1 MDKELPV
8 SVWPEWKIIEKIG
21 EGSFGKVYKAR
32 RIEHDKTFYSAIKV
46 ISIPGSQS
54 ELKSVQSESGSV
66 QGTREYFRNLMEECI
81 QEVSTM
87 EYFRG
92 NSHIVAVEDYK
103 VVEYLDAIGWDV
115 FIRMEY
121 LTSFLEY
128 CSGKQLTEEE
138 VIQLGI
144 DLCKALQYCQMLNI
158 IHRDIKPEN
167 IFISRFGEFKL
178 GDFGIARELE
188 RSMGSFS
195 KKGTYSYMAPEMY
208 RGESYDARVDIY
220 SLGIMMYKLRN
231 RNRLPFLSLEKQ
243 LITYRDKELAL
254 NKRMSGERLPEPA
267 EAGGDLAK
275 IILKACAFDREER
288 FSSAEEFRSALED
301 LRYERKNAAA
311 GKNMMHSAAG
321 RRPQAGTGSSIPDR
335 KPEVNT
341 GNSVSGRKP
350 QAGTGSS
357 IPDRKPEANTRN
369 SAADKR
375 PQTGTGSS
383 IPDRK
388 PEANT
393 GYSAS
398 DRRPAAAVKSP
409 ELDKKTELNTKSSVS
424 AKKPAG
430 TNYTVPERKP
440 ESGRK
445 NPVSESNTP
454 ESFRKREGTR
464 QSSYINDIPKSP
476 VRRTGVRNED
486 RNYEEMK
493 EVRRSQQQPGR
504 DRRGQGKQEYG
515 KKRDTG
521 TLILTIGIIVMTAA
535 VLIISVIFVRM
546 LLGGRSREETGS
558 NFQQEW
564 MDESEDADLT
574 RYLADVRAHATT
586 IEDNLNNYNWI
597 GSESEG
603 RITYLDQDGKVMKI
617 LIFPE
622 VSGDGYYE
630 EYFYWD
636 EELFFVYVWDSD
648 QEDINYY
655 YYKDEELQRWID
667 NKNVCHDYDRDNAEF
682 IEREKKYLEN
692 SHEYTSGLTASPRLN
707 EG

>member
-32 RIEHDKTFYSAIKV
+32 RIEHEKTFYSAIKV

-128 CSGKQLTEEE
+128 CSGKQLTEDE

-167 IFISRFGEFKL
+167 IFVSRFGEFKL

-208 RGESYDARVDIY
+208 RGENYDGRVDIY

-231 RNRLPFLSLEKQ
+231 KNRLPFLSLEKQ

-254 NKRMSGERLPEPA
+254 NKRMSGEQMPGPV
-267 EAGGDLAK
+267 EAGDDLAK

-288 FSSAEEFRSALED
+288 FATAEEFRRVLED
-301 LRYERKNAAA
+301 LRYGRIRRETSGKEKKEAA
-311 GKNMMHSAAG
+311 
-321 RRPQAGTGSSIPDR
+321 
-335 KPEVNT
+335 
-341 GNSVSGRKP
+341 
-350 QAGTGSS
+350 
-357 IPDRKPEANTRN
+357 
-369 SAADKR
+369 
-375 PQTGTGSS
+375 
-383 IPDRK
+383 
-388 PEANT
+388 
-393 GYSAS
+393 
-398 DRRPAAAVKSP
+398 
-409 ELDKKTELNTKSSVS
+409 VS
-424 AKKPAG
+424 AKSPKLQRENSYQETPAEQQNPRVQEEKPVRARISAANEYETG
-430 TNYTVPERKP
+430 RTQRLSVPVDRSVQRSSPRRTETQTERKSP
-440 ESGRK
+440 AAQ
-445 NPVSESNTP
+445 NP
-454 ESFRKREGTR
+454 
-464 QSSYINDIPKSP
+464 
-476 VRRTGVRNED
+476 
-486 RNYEEMK
+486 
-493 EVRRSQQQPGR
+493 VRRSQDQN
-504 DRRGQGKQEYG
+504 DRRKNVRRQQERRKKKDYG
-515 KKRDTG
+515 TRF
-521 TLILTIGIIVMTAA
+521 LVIGIAVMAVA

-546 LLGGRSREETGS
+546 LLGGRSAEQREDD
-558 NFQQEW
+558 FRQEW

-574 RYLADVRAHATT
+574 RYLADVRVQATT

-597 GSESEG
+597 GSEDDG
-603 RITYLDQDGKVMKI
+603 RITYLDENGRVMKI
-617 LIFPE
+617 LIFPDI
-622 VSGDGYYE
+622 SGDGYYE
-630 EYFYWD
+630 EYFYWN
-636 EELFFVYVWDSD
+636 EKLFFVYVWDPD

-667 NKNVCHDYDRDNAEF
+667 NKNVCHDYDRDNEEF
-682 IEREKKYLEN
+682 VNREKKYLEN
-692 SHEYTSGLTASPRLN
+692 SHEYTSGLMASPQLN